1 MMIPKYILTLF
12 FAAELFAQTLSL
24 QESIDGAVQNYPD
37 VKTFELKV
45 KESQAS
51 YKSAFSA
58 YLPQIDLKAQYNA
71 TETYV
76 LPQNGLFH
84 TKDDS
89 GWNAGATLKQKIW
102 DFSKTSSQVDA
113 QKVQKDIST
122 LSLKDFKALLAYKV
136 KGLYALMV
144 VQDEAIKVR
153 QKDLEA
159 KKAYYAQAEALVA
172 QGLKTKADASRFLS
186 AVYEARDALYGAKSS
201 YEKARN
207 TLSLY
212 MNKKIAD
219 DVVLDASVITKKLGN
234 LKNVQKEVLSKNY
247 NLLIDAKTVQKNILL
262 HKSAKASHYGSLD
275 AVASYNRV
283 DTLNAYDT
291 TLAGVTLN
299 IPLYSGGRV
308 SAEAQKAEIS
318 AQVSKEQKHSRE
330 IALKEE
336 LDNLLYDI
344 EKYTHTIAA
353 KNAQLTAAG
362 EAKNVL
368 DGRYKAGLATY
379 IEVLDATSEVLNA
392 KLALLEAY
400 YLRTLS
406 LDRIDYLKG
415 KM

>member
-1 MMIPKYILTLF
+1 MRNIHFVLTLF
-12 FAAELFAQTLSL
+12 MVVNLSAQTLSL
-24 QESIDGAVQNYPD
+24 QESIDGAVENYPD
-37 VKTFELKV
+37 VKTFELKI

-58 YLPQIDLKAQYNA
+58 YLPQINLEAQYNVIQ
-71 TETYV
+71 TYV

-84 TKDDS
+84 TKDDN

-113 QKVQKDIST
+113 QKVQKDISN

-159 KKAYYAQAEALVA
+159 KKAYYAQAEVLVA

-186 AVYEARDALYGAKSS
+186 AVYEAKDALYSAKSS

-219 DVVLDASVITKKLGN
+219 DVVLDKSVIVKKIAD
-234 LKNVQKEVLSKNY
+234 LKDTSKEVLSKNY
-247 NLLIDAKTVQKNILL
+247 NLLIDAKRVQKNILL
-262 HKSAKASHYGSLD
+262 HKSAKASHYGSVD

-291 TLAGVTLN
+291 TLAGVMLN

-308 SAEAQKAEIS
+308 SAEAQKAEIG
-318 AQVSKEQKHSRE
+318 AQISKEQKRSRE

-336 LDNLLYDI
+336 VDNILYDI
-344 EKYTHTIAA
+344 KKYEHTIEA
-353 KNAQLTAAG
+353 KKAQLIAST
-362 EAKNVL
+362 EAKKVL

-406 LDRIDYLKG
+406 LYRIDYLKG